1 MKTTEFVA
9 LGIGALLVGSL
20 AGCGAKDVSYRAKV
34 QPVLE
39 KYCIE
44 CHKPGGEG
52 FEKSGQDMSSYA
64 ALMRGTKFGAT
75 VKANDSF
82 TSALV
87 MLIEGRADSSIK
99 MPHNRE
105 PIPADDIKTIKMW
118 IDQGAKDN

>member
-1 MKTTEFVA
+1 MKTTGFVA
-9 LGIGALLVGSL
+9 LSVGALVVGSL
-20 AGCGAKDVSYRAKV
+20 AGCGAREVSYKASV

-52 FEKSGQDMSSYA
+52 FEKSGQDMTSYSG
-64 ALMRGTKFGAT
+64 LMKGTKFGAT

-99 MPHNRE
+99 MPHSRE
-105 PIPADDIKTIKMW
+105 AIPADDIKTIKTW

>member
-1 MKTTEFVA
+1 MKIRRFVA
-9 LGIGALLVGSL
+9 LSVGALVVGGL
-20 AGCGAKDVSYRAKV
+20 AGCGAKEVSYAASVR
-34 QPVLE
+34 PVLE
-39 KYCIE
+39 KHCVE

-52 FEKSGQDMSSYA
+52 FEKSGQDMTSYS
-64 ALMRGTKFGAT
+64 ALMKGTKFGAT

-105 PIPADDIKTIKMW
+105 PIPADDIKAIKTW